1 MLWESVYYIIKNC
14 WDLDEEFMK
23 ENKKD
28 KFEYGIS
35 TWYNDL
41 YILEE
46 AFGWEFVG
54 KCLSTYIS
62 CNKKW

>member
-1 MLWESVYYIIKNC
+1 
-14 WDLDEEFMK
+14 MK

-46 AFGWEFVG
+46 AFGGEFVG
-54 KCLSTYIS
+54 KCLSEFIKFS
-62 CNKKW
+62 DNKNLTK